1 MSLPDPGMIL
11 YCGAIGLIVIG
22 LAGLVISQHLFRML
36 LALALA
42 EAGANLLLVLA
53 GFRYDAI
60 APILN
65 GVVKQMVDP
74 VPQAMVLT
82 SIVIG
87 VGIQALALSMVLQ
100 VYRKYGTLNIREL
113 SHQLELDISASSGIK
128 PISSEEQ
135 PLSQG
140 QHKLSLKVEG
150 KS

>member
-1 MSLPDPGMIL
+1 MNLPDPGMTL

-22 LAGLVISQHLFRML
+22 LAGLVIAQHLFRLL

-113 SHQLELDISASSGIK
+113 SHQLELDITSKSGIK
-128 PISSEEQ
+128 PISSAEQ
-135 PLSQG
+135 PLSEDQG
-140 QHKLSLKVEG
+140 KLPAKLEG
-150 KS
+150 GS